1 MLVVI
6 DRCSEFPTI
15 IDFSFSTVGDM
26 TLDDNT
32 YKVIILTND
41 NKTKLAILFKSYDLL
56 YLTMNKLMAGET
68 IDLNSILDPKDLLEH
83 PENINHFYIY
93 LDNNDEII
101 SIDKDDLSYWLQVL
115 KFETIKSEGN

>member
-1 MLVVI
+1 
-6 DRCSEFPTI
+6 
-15 IDFSFSTVGDM
+15 
-26 TLDDNT
+26 LDDNT